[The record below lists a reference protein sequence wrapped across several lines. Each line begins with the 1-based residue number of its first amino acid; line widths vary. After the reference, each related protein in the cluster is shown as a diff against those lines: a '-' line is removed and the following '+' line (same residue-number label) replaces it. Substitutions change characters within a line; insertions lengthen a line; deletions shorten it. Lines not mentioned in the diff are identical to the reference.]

1 MGHDP
6 AVPHPPKTADAS
18 ESVVRT
24 GDLSRTSWRRLTS
37 VLERTL
43 QDASGEERATLLT
56 TVSEHQPALRPEIEA
71 LLERAQSNQRTV
83 EPAAIDR
90 ILDAILPKPGDI
102 LGHYEIVEQIGAG
115 GTGIVYHATDRRL
128 NRDVAIKVLVQT
140 IGARADRLA
149 LFTQEAQAVAAL
161 SHPNILT
168 LHDFGTERGIWYAVT
183 ELLHGRTLR
192 MRLDEGSISI
202 EEAVEYAIA
211 IARGLTAAHA
221 RHIVH
226 RDLKPE
232 NLFITEDGRIKIL
245 DFGVAKVGLA
255 PGDAIDDETTRT
267 RRIDQEAV
275 YGTLS
280 YMSPEQLRGQAVD
293 QRSDLF
299 ALGTVLYEMLAG
311 RHPFVRASWV
321 DTMSAILRD
330 SAVPLPAVNPAVSSA
345 LDRVVRKSLKKA
357 PAERFQSA
365 GEMVAALE
373 AIRDIADGSEAPARG
388 VNHALGPNVE
398 YARPAAAQLPRR
410 AVEDSSRRLQLVAI
424 VVGAGMLVTAGILIR
439 SALIEPAPAV
449 TTTTPEPATSQNTQ
463 SASPR
468 MQLLTIVK
476 PDHGTIVG
484 PNITCGTMGEQCS
497 AEHPDGRVI
506 RLMALA
512 DANYTFRGFTG
523 DCART
528 SVIHMAAPRRCGATF
543 VPDTT
548 RSAQTKT
555 PDPTTAAAGSGGHAA
570 PAASLADPLRGQ
582 PTVTAESLAKSAI
595 AALLEEYRAA
605 YEARDLRRVQQVYP
619 GAPSSYQNDLRA
631 AFQMPE
637 DLDYA
642 YSGPPQF
649 VALDPAKGTATVRV
663 DAVVARKAKSNPNA
677 TPQQQRLRFT
687 LVRENDVWRIVELT
701 MLRPVP

>member
-255 PGDAIDDETTRT
+255 PGDAIDD
-267 RRIDQEAV
+267 
-275 YGTLS
+275 
-280 YMSPEQLRGQAVD
+280 
-293 QRSDLF
+293 
-299 ALGTVLYEMLAG
+299 
-311 RHPFVRASWV
+311 
-321 DTMSAILRD
+321 
-330 SAVPLPAVNPAVSSA
+330 
-345 LDRVVRKSLKKA
+345 
-357 PAERFQSA
+357 
-365 GEMVAALE
+365 
-373 AIRDIADGSEAPARG
+373 
-388 VNHALGPNVE
+388 
-398 YARPAAAQLPRR
+398 
-410 AVEDSSRRLQLVAI
+410 
-424 VVGAGMLVTAGILIR
+424 
-439 SALIEPAPAV
+439 
-449 TTTTPEPATSQNTQ
+449 
-463 SASPR
+463 
-468 MQLLTIVK
+468 
-476 PDHGTIVG
+476 
-484 PNITCGTMGEQCS
+484 
-497 AEHPDGRVI
+497 
-506 RLMALA
+506 
-512 DANYTFRGFTG
+512 
-523 DCART
+523 
-528 SVIHMAAPRRCGATF
+528 
-543 VPDTT
+543 
-548 RSAQTKT
+548 
-555 PDPTTAAAGSGGHAA
+555 
-570 PAASLADPLRGQ
+570 
-582 PTVTAESLAKSAI
+582 
-595 AALLEEYRAA
+595 
-605 YEARDLRRVQQVYP
+605 
-619 GAPSSYQNDLRA
+619 
-631 AFQMPE
+631 
-637 DLDYA
+637 
-642 YSGPPQF
+642 
-649 VALDPAKGTATVRV
+649 
-663 DAVVARKAKSNPNA
+663 
-677 TPQQQRLRFT
+677 
-687 LVRENDVWRIVELT
+687 
-701 MLRPVP
+701 